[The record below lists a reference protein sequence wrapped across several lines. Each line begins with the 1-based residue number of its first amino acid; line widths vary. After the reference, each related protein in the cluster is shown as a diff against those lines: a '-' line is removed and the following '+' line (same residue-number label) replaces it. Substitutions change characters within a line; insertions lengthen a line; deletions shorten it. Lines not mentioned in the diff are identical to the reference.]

1 MSYAIL
7 RVRNSPAGRVKPIR
21 MKCFDK
27 SQEDSEAYYLNRD
40 FSEVCQLFRSFIKEL
55 NLNCLYYNMRVF
67 KGVYKGYT
75 YPYIQAYITNKDAP
89 PFENAYK
96 SKEEVAKYICKYF
109 WSYEVEKQFI
119 ENANIRKRHMNY
131 NISEKE
137 YMAYSDEMRLTTSG
151 LINISEE
158 RNKYYETGKCDFHS
172 IIYNLFCKYLDNP
185 NYIKDTITAAS
196 AVSF

>member
-1 MSYAIL
+1 MFHS
-7 RVRNSPAGRVKPIR
+7 SP
-21 MKCFDK
+21 
-27 SQEDSEAYYLNRD
+27 
-40 FSEVCQLFRSFIKEL
+40 RSLVNVNETLVDI
-55 NLNCLYYNMRVF
+55 
-67 KGVYKGYT
+67 GVSFFQQVY
-75 YPYIQAYITNKDAP
+75 
-89 PFENAYK
+89 
-96 SKEEVAKYICKYF
+96 
-109 WSYEVEKQFI
+109 
-119 ENANIRKRHMNY
+119 
-131 NISEKE
+131 ISEKE